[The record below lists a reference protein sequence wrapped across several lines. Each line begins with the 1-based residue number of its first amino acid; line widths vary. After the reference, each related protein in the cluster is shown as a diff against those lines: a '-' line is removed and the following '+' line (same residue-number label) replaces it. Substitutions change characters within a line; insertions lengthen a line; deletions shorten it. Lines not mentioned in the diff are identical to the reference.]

1 MAEISAQEVKAL
13 RERTG
18 AGVLE
23 CKAALVEADGDQE
36 KAIEILRKRGLALAR
51 KREGRATTEGT
62 VGSYIHM
69 GGKIGVLVEVN
80 CETDFVARNPEF
92 QRFVH
97 EIAMHVCAVEPA
109 YVRREE
115 VPAEVIEKERQIAR
129 EQALADPK
137 MKGKP
142 EPVIE
147 KTVEGRLAKF
157 FAETVLEEQPFIK
170 DQTRTVGELV
180 KEMIAKTGENIRIR
194 RFTRY
199 KLGEELDA
207 GQPPAASTGG
217 EVSQAPPV

>member
-13 RERTG
+13 RDRTG
-18 AGVLE
+18 VSIME
-23 CKAALVEADGDQE
+23 CKAALVEAGGDQE
-36 KAIEILRKRGLALAR
+36 KAIEVLRKRGLALAR
-51 KREGRATTEGT
+51 KREGRATTEGA

-80 CETDFVARNPEF
+80 CESDFVARNPEF
-92 QRFVH
+92 QQFVH
-97 EIAMHVCAVEPA
+97 EIAMHICAVEPL
-109 YVRREE
+109 YVRRED
-115 VPAEVIEKERQIAR
+115 VPQEAIHKERQIAR
-129 EQALADPK
+129 EQALSDPK

-147 KTVEGRLAKF
+147 KIVEGRLAKF

-180 KEMIAKTGENIRIR
+180 KELIAKTGENIRIR

-199 KLGEELDA
+199 KLGEESDA
-207 GQPPAASTGG
+207 GQQPAASVG
-217 EVSQAPPV
+217 